1 LCSYIVNLIE
11 DQLKQ
16 LTGVCESQDEEEND
30 VDEALLEH
38 LSSEERPPHC
48 G

>member
-1 LCSYIVNLIE
+1 LWSYIINLTE

-16 LTGVCESQDEEEND
+16 LTAVCESEDEEEKD

-38 LSSEERPPHC
+38 LSSEERPPEC